1 MKVAILYSGG
11 KDSTL
16 AINYALKNKHQIEYL
31 LSVKP
36 TRTDCYLFHYATV
49 EHTKEIANILN
60 TLHILTSCS
69 IANPEKEAQLIK
81 EIVEKQSK
89 IDALILGG
97 TGLQITQIASIQKA
111 LKPLNI
117 EVFASHSGEDHDK
130 VFENLIKN
138 DYEIIITQIASQG
151 LDSWLGKTLT
161 KDNFQE
167 LKKDS
172 IKHGFHIGGE
182 GGYFDTLVLDT
193 PFFNKKLIIQISK
206 TIMESEY
213 CGYVKINKLDLIEK
227 QTINFF
233 SNNNQKI

>member
-16 AINYALKNKHQIEYL
+16 AIDYALKNKYQIQYL

-36 TRTDCYLFHYATV
+36 TRTDCYLFHFATV

-60 TLHILTSCS
+60 IPHLLISCS
-69 IANPEKEAQLIK
+69 IADPEKEAQLIK
-81 EIVEKQSK
+81 NTIEKQQK
-89 IDALILGG
+89 IKPIDALILGG
-97 TGLQITQIASIQKA
+97 TGLQVTQIASIQKA

-151 LDSWLGKTLT
+151 LNSWLGKTLT

-182 GGYFDTLVLDT
+182 GGYFDTLVLDA
-193 PFFNKKLIIQISK
+193 PFFNKKLTILDSK
-206 TIMESEY
+206 IIMESEY
-213 CGYVKINKLDLIEK
+213 CGYLKINKLNLVEK
-227 QTINFF
+227 QIINLSF
-233 SNNNQKI
+233 QK

>member
-1 MKVAILYSGG
+1 MKIAILYSGG

-16 AINYALKNKHQIEYL
+16 AIDYALKNKYQIQYL

-36 TRTDCYLFHYATV
+36 TRTDCYLFHFATV

-60 TLHILTSCS
+60 IPHLLISCS
-69 IANPEKEAQLIK
+69 IADPEKEAQLIK

-97 TGLQITQIASIQKA
+97 TGLQVTQLSSIQKA

-138 DYEIIITQIASQG
+138 DYEI
-151 LDSWLGKTLT
+151 
-161 KDNFQE
+161 
-167 LKKDS
+167 
-172 IKHGFHIGGE
+172 
-182 GGYFDTLVLDT
+182 V
-193 PFFNKKLIIQISK
+193 
-206 TIMESEY
+206 
-213 CGYVKINKLDLIEK
+213 
-227 QTINFF
+227 
-233 SNNNQKI
+233 